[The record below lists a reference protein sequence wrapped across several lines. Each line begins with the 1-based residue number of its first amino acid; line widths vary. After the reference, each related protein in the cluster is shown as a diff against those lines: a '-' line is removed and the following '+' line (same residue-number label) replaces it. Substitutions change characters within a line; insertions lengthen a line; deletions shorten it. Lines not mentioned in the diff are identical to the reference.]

1 MTKDDFDAMI
11 EMILDEGV
19 EITLHKEDGIRWHD
33 LHLQMKS
40 GMDIAYVDDVCIFK
54 ARYDRKG
61 VIEDFNN
68 LMWEVLKCQHGRDF
82 MSPLW
87 KALIE
92 KWRKE

>member
-40 GMDIAYVDDVCIFK
+40 GMDIAYVDEVCVFK
-54 ARYDRKG
+54 PDM
-61 VIEDFNN
+61 IER
-68 LMWEVLKCQHGRDF
+68 VLLKI
-82 MSPLW
+82 ST
-87 KALIE
+87 A
-92 KWRKE
+92 